1 MDIQQDLDKQLKAV
15 FDAFDPKQ
23 RGYISTE
30 HFVGLAVQ
38 YTNKQQID
46 ELLLHLDVTNSGK
59 INFTDFSHGV
69 KTILQDS
76 QGVDDSSYYSNSLSE
91 DLGTWDD
98 DSISCGTYETSE
110 STYNEYDEM
119 NDDSVMTDATDED
132 AITLLTTDDTDS
144 ALTPSPTS
152 STMNT
157 LTYTRKKPRNDHPL
171 ILTVRSSSDDEEQ
184 FVDYGEGDD
193 MDGDDSDTD
202 IPDYL
207 SDSNRQTPTTPTPM
221 QTLSLS
227 FDNRKTITQ
236 KRDVWGRVRQLSCS
250 KCKARLYVG
259 PVRRLTT
266 REIASHLYK
275 NSVSANNSKHNSLE
289 DIYGETA
296 ASDGDVTDLNDKV
309 TKLQSQVNCLQAYK
323 ASKDDLHSKLKNENA
338 FLNEKIRFY
347 EEQLNDTER
356 KSQETVDRER
366 RKNRETMVIIGNILQ
381 NNYFVVLI
389 FLISRISALEEEV
402 SKLKTDQPRLKS
414 DIDRLNED
422 NQRLHVEILDKD
434 ADVQRISHE
443 YKRYQE
449 QWRTERRAM
458 REDIESN
465 ATENIALKETNEELN
480 AQIIHN
486 SLQLGKQLLG
496 VSVCKSDSFA
506 AEIETASKDEIMAAL
521 KEEEQMNRDLKE
533 YIDRILVRIIENNPS
548 LLEINPC
555 GSPR

>member
-1 MDIQQDLDKQLKAV
+1 MDD
-15 FDAFDPKQ
+15 
-23 RGYISTE
+23 
-30 HFVGLAVQ
+30 
-38 YTNKQQID
+38 
-46 ELLLHLDVTNSGK
+46 
-59 INFTDFSHGV
+59 
-69 KTILQDS
+69 
-76 QGVDDSSYYSNSLSE
+76 DDSSQ
-91 DLGTWDD
+91 
-98 DSISCGTYETSE
+98 TYETSE

-366 RKNRETMVIIGNILQ
+366 RKNRETMDLLRMEFTNIDTDIKEFTQ
-381 NNYFVVLI
+381 SFIQV
-389 FLISRISALEEEV
+389 ISALEEEV

-465 ATENIALKETNEELN
+465 ATVVVEMSKELEDLRRYKAEHERIGRFRALDMPSRCAEMESEIKSLKQVGDFLNEAQMFRKLN
-480 AQIIHN
+480 
-486 SLQLGKQLLG
+486 
-496 VSVCKSDSFA
+496 FWY
-506 AEIETASKDEIMAAL
+506 IEYTAC
-521 KEEEQMNRDLKE
+521 
-533 YIDRILVRIIENNPS
+533 V
-548 LLEINPC
+548 
-555 GSPR
+555 